1 MWHKLAVRFC
11 TEELFNSRGIEPLE
25 LSTNKA
31 VQYYPKNY
39 FLIASLREFTVRH
52 FWTTSLYFLL
62 RDADTEWLSFDIAT
76 CCFFITQ
83 MICYLVFVR
92 RYHAARKNAAV

>member
-11 TEELFNSRGIEPLE
+11 TEKLFNSRGIEPLE

-52 FWTTSLYFLL
+52 FWTTSLYLDM
-62 RDADTEWLSFDIAT
+62 RVDKS
-76 CCFFITQ
+76 
-83 MICYLVFVR
+83 
-92 RYHAARKNAAV
+92 

>member
-52 FWTTSLYFLL
+52 FWTTS
-62 RDADTEWLSFDIAT
+62 
-76 CCFFITQ
+76 
-83 MICYLVFVR
+83 
-92 RYHAARKNAAV
+92 RYSNHTGRQASPAQCAE